1 MVSFLASSFLAGGLL
16 VGLPILIHLLA
27 RQRSREMPWAAFQ
40 FLMAG
45 NAAETARSKRMTDF
59 WLMLLRALLV
69 ACLVLAFAQ
78 PVIQSRWLLDGATER
93 IFILDQSLSMGQQV
107 DGRNA
112 GEGSR
117 TAMSAAIDRLQQEL
131 DNTTDGDTVRILL
144 ASDAPRWLTASAVTV
159 NPTNRQ
165 SLSRSINSIAPTE
178 GSSDFVAAMRMA
190 TRMPRPES
198 VKHREI
204 YFLTDGTSQPLQ
216 DADEFSLQEIS
227 DEILK
232 SKNVARAAFIDVSQ
246 TLAEPTAGN
255 PASQAVERLPNLF
268 VSDIS
273 LRREMIAV
281 GESVVIKAQVTNA
294 ADLRSNSLELA
305 LLKDGREL
313 QRKRIAGLESGVA
326 QTVQFRYRADE
337 TGLHRLRCQIVSG
350 ADDRRTNV
358 LADDDMADCWLRAA
372 EPIFVLL
379 VDGARATGSDRR
391 PESGFMAAALG
402 DTTNLDTDGEL
413 ILPSLFQPT
422 VISTDQLPR
431 YDLREFAAVVLLDCV
446 MDSESQ
452 RQQCVDYVDDG
463 GGLWVIAG
471 DDVAKD
477 QAGRGAMTDWL
488 ADLGISAAKV
498 TGWLGVAQQN
508 RVASSDG
515 ASSDSS
521 ASMWTVVSTNSL
533 HPLSQLLRREDF
545 QADALQITGFTDLQ
559 VDDPSVDVI
568 ASTSSGQPL
577 LVSPVRQRGQVL
589 LQTLSMNRQGSLL
602 PLKNLFVPWVEVGL
616 GFLVSQQY
624 PKANLVAGESAAL
637 PPAVPDLEV
646 ELPDGRRR
654 KTTIVQQ
661 LMSRFGETVQ
671 PGDYRLVSSREE
683 PPLHQ
688 FIVGRKV
695 PESSL
700 TSVDPS
706 QIDALSAAG
715 IGWQSLSP
723 PVAGFETGRR
733 ITDWLFALA
742 MLFLLGEWF
751 FARKRRALLSKTKT
765 TDSLRQRLQPLAS
778 RGVTKTDPMRAA
790 KARTKEE
797 VAL

>member
-59 WLMLLRALLV
+59 WLMLLRALFV

-78 PVIQSRWLLDGATER
+78 PVIQSRWLQDGATER

-112 GEGSR
+112 GDGSR

-131 DNTTDGDTVRILL
+131 NNSADADTVRILL
-144 ASDAPRWLTASAVTV
+144 ASDAPRWLTANPVTV
-159 NPTNRQ
+159 NSTNRQ
-165 SLSRSINSIAPTE
+165 SLKRLTDNILPSA

-190 TRMPRPES
+190 TRVPRPES

-216 DADEFSLQEIS
+216 DAGDFALQEIS
-227 DEILK
+227 DQIQNSETAAQ
-232 SKNVARAAFIDVSQ
+232 VAFIDVSQ
-246 TLAEPTAGN
+246 SSTGPAEAR
-255 PASQAVERLPNLF
+255 PASQRLPNLI

-281 GESVVIKAQVTNA
+281 GESVVVTAEVTNA
-294 ADLRSNSLELA
+294 ADQRSNSLELA

-313 QRKRIAGLESGVA
+313 KRKKIAGLESGVS
-326 QTVQFRYRADE
+326 QTVRFRYRAEE

-358 LADDDMADCWLRAA
+358 LAGDDMADCWLRAA
-372 EPIFVLL
+372 DLISVLL
-379 VDGARATGSDRR
+379 VDGARATGSKQR

-422 VISTDQLPR
+422 VISTNQLSR
-431 YDLREFAAVVLLDCV
+431 YELQDFAAVVLLDCV
-446 MDSESQ
+446 MGSESQ
-452 RQQCVDYVDDG
+452 RQQCVDYVDGG

-471 DDVAKD
+471 DSVAKD
-477 QAGRGAMTDWL
+477 QTGRRAMTDWL
-488 ADLGISAAKV
+488 ADLGISAARV
-498 TGWLGVAQQN
+498 TGWLEADQKNV
-508 RVASSDG
+508 
-515 ASSDSS
+515 
-521 ASMWTVVSTNSL
+521 VVSPDSAAPKWTLVSTDSL
-533 HPLSQLLRREDF
+533 HPLSQLLKREDF
-545 QADALQITGFTDLQ
+545 QADALEITGFTELQ
-559 VDDPSVDVI
+559 VDDPSVEVI
-568 ASTSSGQPL
+568 ASTSNGQPL

-637 PPAVPDLEV
+637 PPAVRDLEV

-654 KTTIVQQ
+654 PMTTVQQ
-661 LMSRFGETVQ
+661 LMSRFGETAQ

-683 PPLHQ
+683 TPLHQ

-695 PESSL
+695 PESTL
-700 TSVDPS
+700 TSMDQS
-706 QIDALSAAG
+706 QIDALLAAG
-715 IGWQSLSP
+715 IGWQTLSP
-723 PVAGFETGRR
+723 PAAGFETGRR

-742 MLFLLGEWF
+742 MLLLLGEWF
-751 FARKRRALLSKTKT
+751 FARKRRSLFSKTKT

-778 RGVTKTDPMRAA
+778 RPVTKTGPMRAA
-790 KARTKEE
+790 KTRENEE
-797 VAL
+797 VTL